1 MANEQ
6 NPKRNHLL
14 SVLPEAEWARL
25 FPHLVSIDMP
35 LGQVV
40 YESGDRLNHVYF
52 PTTAI
57 VSLLY
62 VMEDGSS
69 AEIAIVGN
77 EGPHQPAISDTKPSA
92 LLRSVQ

>member
-62 VMEDGSS
+62 VMEDGFFRRDCDRRERRASPTS
-69 AEIAIVGN
+69 
-77 EGPHQPAISDTKPSA
+77 HQ
-92 LLRSVQ
+92 RY